1 MSLNNLKDGDL
12 EKVINVF
19 KDLARYNNN
28 ERENYD
34 EILKQKKAY
43 VQLIPD
49 DICIKALFQTI
60 KERKVNYLIGRRG
73 AGKTTILK
81 RARTECLE
89 SFFIKKDLDY
99 LKQEKMVLPIYIELK
114 NLFLNVLDKIS
125 LKGDEID
132 DLGYLIRNLNIELI
146 RQVENT
152 YDELRGLG
160 VISDTMFLK
169 IEDLINKQIN
179 NLVNTDPPISKVN
192 DEELRNYYTILKS
205 SIEEIS
211 YYSDNE
217 KLLFESGKNE
227 KLLTIFKNLFDIDVF
242 KELFNDLKLIKE
254 FPLNYIHFLIDD
266 FSEISIINQK
276 IIIESFIE
284 PLFKDVSDL
293 CFCIACY
300 PKLYYTG
307 SLKKQQDYQT
317 IELDYCKLCSD
328 EPYERRIQRGIDTS
342 IQLVFKRLNSE
353 LADVFRDVKSLNI
366 LFDDVSSFFKHLFFM
381 SMNVPRLIGLI
392 LSHPKCIMTLKMKSK
407 LSINRIIEASEFVYR
422 EFLYKDYFSSIL
434 KESKSN
440 YYFSEHEII
449 HDKYLIDKLIRV
461 MKEDFKGK
469 PNGFFIIDEEMIKS
483 KDNLISRLEMM
494 GFISRLSSL
503 SEKKILFCFYYGGCT
518 QNKINFSLDK
528 DLNFWS
534 ENENTYNIS
543 TVLIDIFNMESI
555 DENLL
560 YNQQEL
566 PQRYIKEKTNF
577 DEIHYQL
584 NEDQMKIIHTLYLYK
599 DENKGWMAPDEIGI
613 TKRIFPFYMPHMRI
627 IRIMRGIRNLG
638 KARFLIGETEKG
650 KIFYR
655 ISNLGILFED
665 YSTWKLN
672 V

>member
-1 MSLNNLKDGDL
+1 MSLDNLKDADI
-12 EKVINVF
+12 EKVIKVF
-19 KDLARYNNN
+19 KDLARYNNL
-28 ERENYD
+28 ERESYD

-60 KERKVNYLIGRRG
+60 KERKVNYVIGRRG
-73 AGKTTILK
+73 TGKTTILK

-99 LKQEKMVLPIYIELK
+99 LKQEKMVLPIYIEIK

-125 LKGDEID
+125 LKGDDIE
-132 DLGYLIRNLNIELI
+132 DLVYLIRNLNIELI

-160 VISDTMFLK
+160 VISDSMFLK
-169 IEDLINKQIN
+169 IEDLINKQID
-179 NLVNTDPPISKVN
+179 NLVNRNLPISKVN
-192 DEELRNYYTILKS
+192 AEELRDYYAILKR

-211 YYSDNE
+211 YFSDNN
-217 KLLFESGKNE
+217 KLLLESGKYE
-227 KLLTIFKNLFDIDVF
+227 GLSTIFKNLFDINGF

-254 FPLNYIHFLIDD
+254 FPLNYIHFFIDD

-276 IIIESFIE
+276 IIIESFVE

-300 PKLYYTG
+300 PELYYTG

-328 EPYERRIQRGIDTS
+328 EPYERRIQRGIDAS
-342 IQLVFKRLNSE
+342 IQLVFKSLNSE
-353 LADVFRDVKSLNI
+353 LADIFRDVKTLNI

-392 LSHPKCIMTLKMKSK
+392 LSHPKCIMSLKMKSK

-422 EFLYKDYFSSIL
+422 EFLYKDYFSSLL

-440 YYFSEHEII
+440 YYFSEHDII

-469 PNGFFIIDEEMIKS
+469 PNGFFIIDDNTIKS
-483 KDNLISRLEMM
+483 KDLISRLELM
-494 GFISRLSSL
+494 GFIYRLGSL
-503 SEKKILFCFYYGGCT
+503 PDEKILFCFYYGGCT

-543 TVLIDIFNMESI
+543 TLLTDIFNMESI

-560 YNQQEL
+560 YNQEEL

-577 DEIHYQL
+577 DEIHHQL
-584 NEDQMKIIHTLYLYK
+584 NEDQIKIIHTLYLYK
-599 DENKGWMAPDEIGI
+599 DENKGWMTPDEIGI

>member
-19 KDLARYNNN
+19 KDLARYNNI

-49 DICIKALFQTI
+49 DICIKTLFQTI

-99 LKQEKMVLPIYIELK
+99 LKQEKMVLPIYIEIK

-160 VISDTMFLK
+160 VISDSMFLK

-227 KLLTIFKNLFDIDVF
+227 ELLSIFKNLFDIDVF

-276 IIIESFIE
+276 IIIESFVE

-317 IELDYCKLCSD
+317 IELDYCKLYSD
-328 EPYERRIQRGIDTS
+328 EPYERRIQRGIDKS

-407 LSINRIIEASEFVYR
+407 LSINRITEASEFVYR

-483 KDNLISRLEMM
+483 KNNLISRLEIM
-494 GFISRLSSL
+494 GFISRLGSL

-613 TKRIFPFYMPHMRI
+613 TKRIFPFYIPHMRI

>member
-19 KDLARYNNN
+19 KDLARYNNI
-28 ERENYD
+28 EKENYD

-81 RARTECLE
+81 RARIECLE
-89 SFFIKKDLDY
+89 SFFIKKNLDY
-99 LKQEKMVLPIYIELK
+99 LKQEKMVLPIYIEIK

-160 VISDTMFLK
+160 VISDSMFLK

-192 DEELRNYYTILKS
+192 DEELRNYYVILKR

-227 KLLTIFKNLFDIDVF
+227 ELLTIFKNLFDINVF

-276 IIIESFIE
+276 IIIESFVE

-317 IELDYCKLCSD
+317 IELDYCKLYSD

-407 LSINRIIEASEFVYR
+407 LSINRITEASEFVYR

-434 KESKSN
+434 KETKSN

-449 HDKYLIDKLIRV
+449 HDKYLVDKLIRV

-469 PNGFFIIDEEMIKS
+469 PNGFFIIDEDMIKS
-483 KDNLISRLEMM
+483 KDNLIPRLEMM
-494 GFISRLSSL
+494 GFISRLGSL

-613 TKRIFPFYMPHMRI
+613 TKRVFPFYMPHMRI
-627 IRIMRGIRNLG
+627 IRIIRGIRNLG

>member
-1 MSLNNLKDGDL
+1 MSLNNLKDGDI
-12 EKVINVF
+12 EIIIKVF
-19 KDLARYNNN
+19 KDLARYNNI

-34 EILKQKKAY
+34 EILKQKKSY

-49 DICIKALFQTI
+49 DICIKALFQSI
-60 KERKVNYLIGRRG
+60 KERKVNYLIGRKG

-81 RARTECLE
+81 RVRTECLE

-99 LKQEKMVLPIYIELK
+99 LKQEKMVLPIYIEIK

-125 LKGDEID
+125 LKGDAIE
-132 DLGYLIRNLNIELI
+132 DLVYLIKNLNIELV

-152 YDELRGLG
+152 YGELRELG
-160 VISDTMFLK
+160 VISDSMFLK

-179 NLVNTDPPISKVN
+179 NLVHTDSPILKVN
-192 DEELRNYYTILKS
+192 DEEMKAYYAILKR

-211 YYSDNE
+211 YHSDNE

-227 KLLTIFKNLFDIDVF
+227 ELSNIFKNLFDINVF

-276 IIIESFIE
+276 IIIESFVE
-284 PLFKDVSDL
+284 PLFRNVSDL

-300 PKLYYTG
+300 PKLYYSG

-317 IELDYCKLCSD
+317 IELDYCKLYSD

-353 LADVFRDVKSLNI
+353 LADVFRDVKTLNI
-366 LFDDVSSFFKHLFFM
+366 LFDDISSFFKHLFFM

-407 LSINRIIEASEFVYR
+407 LSINRITEASEFVYS
-422 EFLYKDYFSSIL
+422 EFLYKDYFSSLL

-440 YYFSEHEII
+440 YYFSEHDII
-449 HDKYLIDKLIRV
+449 RDKFLIDKLISV

-469 PNGFFIIDEEMIKS
+469 PNGFFIIDEDLIKS

-494 GFISRLSSL
+494 GFLSRLGSL
-503 SEKKILFCFYYGGCT
+503 SEKKKIFCFYYGGCI
-518 QNKINFSLDK
+518 QNKINFNLDK

-534 ENENTYNIS
+534 ENESAYNIS

-566 PQRYIKEKTNF
+566 PQRYIKEKPNF
-577 DEIHYQL
+577 DEIHHQL

-613 TKRIFPFYMPHMRI
+613 TKRIFPFYIPHMRI
-627 IRIMRGIRNLG
+627 VRIMRGIRNLG
-638 KARFLIGETEKG
+638 KAKFLIGETEKG

>member
-19 KDLARYNNN
+19 KDLARYNNI

-81 RARTECLE
+81 RARIECLE
-89 SFFIKKDLDY
+89 SFFIKKNLDY
-99 LKQEKMVLPIYIELK
+99 LKQEKMVLPIYIEIK

-160 VISDTMFLK
+160 VISDSMFLK

-192 DEELRNYYTILKS
+192 DEELRNYYVILKR

-227 KLLTIFKNLFDIDVF
+227 ELLTIFKNLFDINVF

-276 IIIESFIE
+276 IIIESFVE

-317 IELDYCKLCSD
+317 IELDYCKLYSD

-407 LSINRIIEASEFVYR
+407 LSINRITEASEFVYR

-434 KESKSN
+434 KETKSN

-449 HDKYLIDKLIRV
+449 HDKYLVDKLIRV

-469 PNGFFIIDEEMIKS
+469 PNGFFIIDEDMIKS
-483 KDNLISRLEMM
+483 KDNLIPRLEMM
-494 GFISRLSSL
+494 GFISRLGSL

-613 TKRIFPFYMPHMRI
+613 TKRVFPFYMPHMRI
-627 IRIMRGIRNLG
+627 IRIIRGIRNLG

>member
-1 MSLNNLKDGDL
+1 MSLNNLKDEDI
-12 EKVINVF
+12 EKVIKVF
-19 KDLARYNNN
+19 KDLARYNNI
-28 ERENYD
+28 ERESYD
-34 EILKQKKAY
+34 EIIKQKKAY

-49 DICIKALFQTI
+49 DICIKALFQTR
-60 KERKVNYLIGRRG
+60 KERKINYLIGRRG

-81 RARTECLE
+81 RAKTECLE

-99 LKQEKMVLPIYIELK
+99 LKQEKMVLPIYIEIK

-125 LKGDEID
+125 LKGNEIE
-132 DLGYLIRNLNIELI
+132 DLVYLIRNLNIELI

-152 YDELRGLG
+152 YDELRALG
-160 VISDTMFLK
+160 VINDSLFLK

-179 NLVNTDPPISKVN
+179 NLVSIESPISKVN
-192 DEELRNYYTILKS
+192 DEELGDYYAILKS

-211 YYSDNE
+211 YNSDNE
-217 KLLFESGKNE
+217 KLLFESRKSE
-227 KLLTIFKNLFDIDVF
+227 ELLTIFKNLFNLDVF

-276 IIIESFIE
+276 IIIESFVE

-307 SLKKQQDYQT
+307 SLKNEEEYQT
-317 IELDYCKLCSD
+317 IELDYCRLCSD

-353 LADVFRDVKSLNI
+353 LADVFRDVKTLNI
-366 LFDDVSSFFKHLFFM
+366 LFDDVSHFFKHLFFM
-381 SMNVPRLIGLI
+381 SMNVPRLLGLI
-392 LSHPKCIMTLKMKSK
+392 LSHPKCIMALKMRSK
-407 LSINRIIEASEFVYR
+407 LSINRIAEASEFVYR
-422 EFLYKDYFSSIL
+422 EFLYKDYFGSIL

-440 YYFSEHEII
+440 YYFSENDII
-449 HDKYLIDKLIRV
+449 HDKYLIDKLIRI

-469 PNGFFIIDEEMIKS
+469 PNGFFIIDEDAIKG

-494 GFISRLSSL
+494 GFIFRLGSL
-503 SEKKILFCFYYGGCT
+503 SEKKLLFCFYYGGCT
-518 QNKINFSLDK
+518 QNKIKFSLDK

-534 ENENTYNIS
+534 ENENIYNIS
-543 TVLIDIFNMESI
+543 TVLFDVFNMESI

-566 PQRYIKEKTNF
+566 PQRYIREKTNF
-577 DEIHYQL
+577 DEIHHQL

-599 DENKGWMAPDEIGI
+599 DESKGWMAPDEIGI
-613 TKRIFPFYMPHMRI
+613 IKRVFPFYIPHMRI
-627 IRIMRGIRNLG
+627 IRIIRGIRNLG
-638 KARFLIGETEKG
+638 KARSLIDETEKG

-655 ISNLGILFED
+655 ISNLGILFEE

>member
-19 KDLARYNNN
+19 KDLARYNNI

-276 IIIESFIE
+276 IIIESFVE